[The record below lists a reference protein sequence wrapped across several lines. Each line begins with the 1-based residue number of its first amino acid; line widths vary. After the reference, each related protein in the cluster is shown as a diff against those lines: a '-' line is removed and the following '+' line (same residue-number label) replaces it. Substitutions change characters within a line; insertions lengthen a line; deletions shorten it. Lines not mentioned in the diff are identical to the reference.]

1 MPGSTLIVGCGYL
14 GGRVADALVATGRP
28 VFALTR
34 SRTDELTARGIRPT
48 LGDVTDPGSLQKLP
62 EVEWVVYAVGM
73 DRAAG
78 KSMRE
83 VYVGGLRN
91 VLAGLPG
98 SPRITYVSSTGVYGQ
113 TAGEWVTE
121 ASATEPTEESGKVVL
136 AAEQALREVRADA
149 TILRFA
155 GIYGPGRLLR
165 KQPLLKGDSFIGDA
179 DKWLNL
185 IHVADGVRAVLLH
198 DPTRGFGTPP
208 LVEGRSAAE
217 LPGGE
222 SSVSSPST
230 PLPAGELTLPAPTS
244 PQRGE
249 VRRTPATTAGTFN
262 ISDGTPVTRRDF
274 YTHLAKL
281 IGAPPARFEPSPT
294 SGTEPNRRIDS
305 RAARAALGFTPQYPS
320 FAEGLAASVL
330 DDA

>member
-1 MPGSTLIVGCGYL
+1 MPPMPGSTLIVGCGYL

-91 VLAGLPG
+91 VLAALPG
-98 SPRITYVSSTGVYGQ
+98 SPRITYVSSTGVYGQTAYVSSTGVYGQ

-165 KQPLLKGDSFIGDA
+165 KQPLLKGDPFIGDA

-208 LVEGRSAAE
+208 LV
-217 LPGGE
+217 
-222 SSVSSPST
+222 
-230 PLPAGELTLPAPTS
+230 
-244 PQRGE
+244 
-249 VRRTPATTAGTFN
+249 
-262 ISDGTPVTRRDF
+262 
-274 YTHLAKL
+274 
-281 IGAPPARFEPSPT
+281 
-294 SGTEPNRRIDS
+294 
-305 RAARAALGFTPQYPS
+305 
-320 FAEGLAASVL
+320 
-330 DDA
+330 